1 MVVLCILGLTAIA
14 CCVAGLLSDFKLTRG
29 FDEIACSGVLVMD
42 DALYGNVNQDESK
55 YFAGVSTIT
64 AQLKVL
70 KQNLNII
77 YGNLS
82 NVGSTSA
89 VVAETGSRLDS
100 AINGVSSI
108 PDPNKGALTL
118 MYYTPMAA
126 AVPTATITSNFP
138 AILGSISQP
147 NTLVYNSYASL
158 NESKRLLENSSKTV
172 DAFQS
177 TSPYLMNNINQL
189 IKDSST
195 CEDSLFQSLVTIND
209 LMVTQDYPDSLTY
222 V

>member
-1 MVVLCILGLTAIA
+1 LVVLLLLGLTVIA
-14 CCVAGLLSDFKLTRG
+14 CCVAGLLSDFKLARG

-42 DALYGNVNQDESK
+42 NALNGNVNQDESK

-82 NVGSTSA
+82 SVGSTSA
-89 VVAETGSRLDS
+89 VVTEAGNKLEN
-100 AINGVSSI
+100 AMNGVSSI
-108 PDPNKGALTL
+108 PDPSKGGLTL
-118 MYYTPMAA
+118 MYYTPVAA
-126 AVPTATITSNFP
+126 AVPTATITSSFP
-138 AILGSISQP
+138 AILGSFSQSG
-147 NTLVYNSYASL
+147 TLVYDSYASL
-158 NESKRLLENSSKTV
+158 NESKRLLDNSSKTV

-177 TSPYLMNNINQL
+177 TSPYLQTNINQL